1 MGTPLGK
8 DCYKIRMSITS
19 KNSGK
24 SGGARII
31 AMAKVEQTRVILLY
45 IIDKSEEQSISN
57 KVLNELIKIAD
68 DLLQ

>member
-8 DCYKIRMSITS
+8 DCYKIRMSISS

-24 SGGARII
+24 SGGARVI

-45 IIDKSEEQSISN
+45 IFDKSEEQSISD
-57 KVLNELIKIAD
+57 KILNELIKVAD
-68 DLLQ
+68 DMFQ